1 MRRRFG
7 EAKVNT
13 TVFSSFPK
21 QAGRFMLLPN
31 DGDEVVHRHTT
42 NAAVRSRISRRQNER
57 VVARSDGSVNVD
69 GRSRFFR
76 SLDERERF
84 AGRTDGLVTV
94 LIHDHC
100 GEIAYE
106 NYSR

>member
-7 EAKVNT
+7 EAKIST
-13 TVFSSFPK
+13 TAFSSFPK
-21 QAGRFMLLPN
+21 QAGHFMLLPN

-69 GRSRFFR
+69 VRSTIFR
-76 SLDERERF
+76 SPDERERVDV
-84 AGRTDGLVTV
+84 RTNVVVTDRM
-94 LIHDHC
+94 HDHL
-100 GEIAYE
+100 G
-106 NYSR
+106 